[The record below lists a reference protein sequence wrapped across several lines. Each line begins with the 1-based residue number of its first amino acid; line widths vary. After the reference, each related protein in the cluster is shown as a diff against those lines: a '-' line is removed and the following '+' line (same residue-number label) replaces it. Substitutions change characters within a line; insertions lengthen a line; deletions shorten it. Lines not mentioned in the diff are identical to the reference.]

1 MKKLKF
7 SKVAALLLAAVM
19 GVTACGNGGNS
30 NETTTKETTTQETN
44 ASDETT
50 TAEETQ
56 KDNISDVDP
65 STIKI
70 GMVTDVGGVNDG
82 SFNQTSWEGLQRAN
96 YELGVTV
103 KYLESK
109 NDADYAPNIETF
121 IDEEYDLIICVG
133 YMLADATREAAT
145 NYPDQKFAIIDD
157 ASCAD
162 LPNVTCL
169 MFEQAE
175 ASYLA
180 GVVAGLATESNK
192 VGFVLGMA
200 SEVMNQ
206 FGYGYIA
213 GVKDTNPDAAILQ
226 YNANSFADA
235 AAGKS
240 AVTSMVTDGAD
251 VIFHAAGGTGSGV
264 IEGCVENNIWAVGV
278 DTDQSSLAPANMLTS
293 ALKRVDNACYD
304 VVQSVL
310 NNNLEAGVKTY
321 DLASAGVDISPT
333 ITNLTDEMI
342 AAVEQAKADIIAGKI
357 TVPSTKEAFN
367 EKYGDIYELD

>member
-96 YELGVTV
+96 HELGVTV

-357 TVPSTKEAFN
+357 IVPSTKEAFN

>member
-44 ASDETT
+44 ASDEST
-50 TAEETQ
+50 TAKETQ
-56 KDNISDVDP
+56 KDNVSDVDP

-96 YELGVTV
+96 HELGVTV

-213 GVKDTNPDAAILQ
+213 GVKDTNPDATILQ